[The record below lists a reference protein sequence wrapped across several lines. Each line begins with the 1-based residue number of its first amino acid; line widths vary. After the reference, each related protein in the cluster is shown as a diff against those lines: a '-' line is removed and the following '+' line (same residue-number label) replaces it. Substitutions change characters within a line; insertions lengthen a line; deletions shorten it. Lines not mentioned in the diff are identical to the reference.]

1 MDNIIAFLMNWG
13 YMGMAVSAFL
23 AASILPFSSEA
34 VMVGLLAA
42 GLDMWALVAWGT
54 VGNVLGSLFNY
65 GIGRLGKMEWIEKYL
80 HTKPEDLDRARRFM
94 GGRGAWMGL
103 FSCIPVIGDVI
114 TIVLGL
120 MRANLTIFIVSVT
133 ISKLVRYVLLMVT
146 AGTLFSCSSPKSS
159 SDARIITVS
168 IEPLRYFTQQIVGD
182 SYEVVTMVPKGSSPE
197 TYEPTA
203 RQMTKLSE
211 SILYIKVGNLG
222 FERTW
227 MPRLEAN
234 APHTTIVDA
243 SQGIGNNEDDDPH
256 TWMSTNNAL
265 VIARNIYHAVKHI
278 NAKDSTVYKRRLD
291 SLCNV
296 IKATDEYAMSLTS
309 QAHCKAFV
317 IYHPALTYF
326 ASDYGLEQIAVEE
339 HGREPTAADLQ
350 RIISTAR
357 SKGVKT
363 MFIQKEFANRNV
375 DVIAN
380 AIGATKVEIN
390 PLGYDWE
397 KEMKHIAEAINST
410 FASSKKEINEDK
422 SR

>member
-422 SR
+422 RR

>member
-1 MDNIIAFLMNWG
+1 MDSIIAFLMNWG
-13 YMGMAVSAFL
+13 YMGMALSAFL

-133 ISKLVRYVLLMVT
+133 ISKLARYVVLMVT
-146 AGTLFSCSSPKSS
+146 AGTLFSCTSAKN
-159 SDARIITVS
+159 DNANKITVS
-168 IEPLRYFTQQIVGD
+168 IEPLRYLTEQIVGD
-182 SYEVVTMVPKGSSPE
+182 RFEVVTMVPKGSSPE

-203 RQMTKLSE
+203 RQMADLSE
-211 SILYIKVGNLG
+211 SILYIKVGELG

-227 MPRLEAN
+227 MPRLTSN
-234 APHTTIVDA
+234 APHITVVN
-243 SQGIGNNEDDDPH
+243 SSEGITSHIGDDPH
-256 TWMSTNNAL
+256 SWMS
-265 VIARNIYHAVKHI
+265 ARNAIIMAHNIYEAVKRI
-278 NAKDSTVYKRRLD
+278 DVKDSVFFRQRLD

-296 IKATDEYAMSLTS
+296 IHATDKYIRQTTA
-309 QAHCKAFV
+309 QAHCKSFI

-326 ASDYGLEQIAVEE
+326 ASDYGLEQLALEE
-339 HGREPTAADLQ
+339 HGREPSAAELEQ
-350 RIISTAR
+350 IISTAR
-357 SKGVKT
+357 AKGVKT
-363 MFIQKEFANRNV
+363 MFVQREFANRNV
-375 DVIAN
+375 DIITN
-380 AIGATKVEIN
+380 TIGARKVEIN
-390 PLGYDWE
+390 PLGYDWN
-397 KEMKHIAEAINST
+397 KEMRRIAAEMTN
-410 FASSKKEINEDK
+410 
-422 SR
+422 

>member
-1 MDNIIAFLMNWG
+1 MDWG
-13 YMGMAVSAFL
+13 YMGMALSAFL

-133 ISKLVRYVLLMVT
+133 ISKLARYVVLMVT
-146 AGTLFSCSSPKSS
+146 AGTLFSCSSAKN
-159 SDARIITVS
+159 DNANKITVS
-168 IEPLRYFTQQIVGD
+168 IEPLRYLTEQIVGD
-182 SYEVVTMVPKGSSPE
+182 RFEVVTMVPKGSSPE

-203 RQMTKLSE
+203 RQMADLSE
-211 SILYIKVGNLG
+211 SILYIKVGELG

-227 MPRLEAN
+227 MPRLTSN
-234 APHTTIVDA
+234 APHITVVN
-243 SQGIGNNEDDDPH
+243 SSEGITSHIGDDPH
-256 TWMSTNNAL
+256 SWMS
-265 VIARNIYHAVKHI
+265 ARNAIIMAHNIYEAVKRI
-278 NAKDSTVYKRRLD
+278 DVKDSVFFRQRLD

-296 IKATDEYAMSLTS
+296 IHATDKYIRQTTA
-309 QAHCKAFV
+309 QAHCKSFI

-326 ASDYGLEQIAVEE
+326 ASDYGLEQLALEE
-339 HGREPTAADLQ
+339 HGREPSAAELEQ
-350 RIISTAR
+350 IISTAR
-357 SKGVKT
+357 AKGVKT
-363 MFIQKEFANRNV
+363 MFVQREFANRNV
-375 DVIAN
+375 DIITN
-380 AIGATKVEIN
+380 TIGARKVEIN
-390 PLGYDWE
+390 PLGYDWN
-397 KEMKHIAEAINST
+397 KEMRRIAAEMTN
-410 FASSKKEINEDK
+410 
-422 SR
+422 

>member
-1 MDNIIAFLMNWG
+1 MDSIIAFLMNWG
-13 YMGMAVSAFL
+13 YMGMALSAFL

-133 ISKLVRYVLLMVT
+133 ISKLARYVVLMVT
-146 AGTLFSCSSPKSS
+146 AGTLFSCSSAKN
-159 SDARIITVS
+159 DNANKITVS
-168 IEPLRYFTQQIVGD
+168 IEPLRYLTEQIVGD
-182 SYEVVTMVPKGSSPE
+182 RFEVVTMVPKGSSPE

-203 RQMTKLSE
+203 RQMADLSE
-211 SILYIKVGNLG
+211 SILYIKVGELG

-227 MPRLEAN
+227 MPRLTSN
-234 APHTTIVDA
+234 APHITVVN
-243 SQGIGNNEDDDPH
+243 SSEGITSHIGDDPH
-256 TWMSTNNAL
+256 SWMS
-265 VIARNIYHAVKHI
+265 ARNAIIMAHNIYEAVKRI
-278 NAKDSTVYKRRLD
+278 DVKDSVFFRQRLD

-296 IKATDEYAMSLTS
+296 IHATDKYIRQTTA
-309 QAHCKAFV
+309 QAHCKSFI

-326 ASDYGLEQIAVEE
+326 ASDYGLEQLALEE
-339 HGREPTAADLQ
+339 HGREPSAAELEQ
-350 RIISTAR
+350 IISTAR
-357 SKGVKT
+357 AKGVKT
-363 MFIQKEFANRNV
+363 MFIQREFANRNV
-375 DVIAN
+375 DIITN
-380 AIGATKVEIN
+380 AIGARKVEIN
-390 PLGYDWE
+390 PLGYDWN
-397 KEMKHIAEAINST
+397 KEMRRIAAEMTN
-410 FASSKKEINEDK
+410 
-422 SR
+422 

>member
-1 MDNIIAFLMNWG
+1 MDSIIAFLMNWG
-13 YMGMAVSAFL
+13 YMGMALSAFL

-133 ISKLVRYVLLMVT
+133 ISKLARYVVLMVT
-146 AGTLFSCSSPKSS
+146 AGTLFSCSSAKN
-159 SDARIITVS
+159 DNANKITVS
-168 IEPLRYFTQQIVGD
+168 IEPLRYLTEQIVGD
-182 SYEVVTMVPKGSSPE
+182 RFEVVTMVPKGSSPE

-203 RQMTKLSE
+203 RQMADLSE
-211 SILYIKVGNLG
+211 SILYIKVGELG

-227 MPRLEAN
+227 MPRLTSN
-234 APHTTIVDA
+234 APHITVVN
-243 SQGIGNNEDDDPH
+243 SSEGITSHIGDDPH
-256 TWMSTNNAL
+256 SWMS
-265 VIARNIYHAVKHI
+265 ARNAIIMAHNIYKAVKRI
-278 NAKDSTVYKRRLD
+278 DVKDSVFFRQRLD

-296 IKATDEYAMSLTS
+296 IHATDKYIRQTTA
-309 QAHCKAFV
+309 QAQCKSFI

-326 ASDYGLEQIAVEE
+326 ASDYGLEQLALEE
-339 HGREPTAADLQ
+339 HGREPSAAELEQ
-350 RIISTAR
+350 IISTAR
-357 SKGVKT
+357 AKGVKT
-363 MFIQKEFANRNV
+363 MFVQREFANRNV
-375 DVIAN
+375 DIITN
-380 AIGATKVEIN
+380 TIGARKVEIN
-390 PLGYDWE
+390 PLGYDWN
-397 KEMKHIAEAINST
+397 KEMRTIAAEMTN
-410 FASSKKEINEDK
+410 
-422 SR
+422 

>member
-1 MDNIIAFLMNWG
+1 MNWG
-13 YMGMAVSAFL
+13 YMGMALSAFL

-133 ISKLVRYVLLMVT
+133 ISKLARYVVLMVT
-146 AGTLFSCSSPKSS
+146 AGTLFSCSSAKN
-159 SDARIITVS
+159 DNANKITVS
-168 IEPLRYFTQQIVGD
+168 IEPLRYLTEQIVGD
-182 SYEVVTMVPKGSSPE
+182 RFEVVTMVPKGSSPE

-203 RQMTKLSE
+203 RQMADLSE
-211 SILYIKVGNLG
+211 SILYIKVGELG

-227 MPRLEAN
+227 MPRLTSN
-234 APHTTIVDA
+234 APHITVVN
-243 SQGIGNNEDDDPH
+243 SSEGITSHIGDDPH
-256 TWMSTNNAL
+256 SWMS
-265 VIARNIYHAVKHI
+265 ARNAIIMAHNIYEAVKRI
-278 NAKDSTVYKRRLD
+278 DVKDSVFFRQRLD

-296 IKATDEYAMSLTS
+296 IHATDKYIRQTTA
-309 QAHCKAFV
+309 QAHCKSFI

-326 ASDYGLEQIAVEE
+326 ASDYGLEQLALEE
-339 HGREPTAADLQ
+339 HGREPSAAELEQ
-350 RIISTAR
+350 IISTAR
-357 SKGVKT
+357 AKGVKT
-363 MFIQKEFANRNV
+363 MFVQREFANRNV
-375 DVIAN
+375 DIITN
-380 AIGATKVEIN
+380 TIGARKVEIN
-390 PLGYDWE
+390 PLGYDWN
-397 KEMKHIAEAINST
+397 KEMRRIAEEMTN
-410 FASSKKEINEDK
+410 
-422 SR
+422 

>member
-1 MDNIIAFLMNWG
+1 MDSIIAFLMNWG
-13 YMGMAVSAFL
+13 YMGMALSAFL

-133 ISKLVRYVLLMVT
+133 ISKLARYVVLMVT
-146 AGTLFSCSSPKSS
+146 AGTLFSCSSAKN
-159 SDARIITVS
+159 DNANKITVS
-168 IEPLRYFTQQIVGD
+168 IEPLRYLTEQIVGD
-182 SYEVVTMVPKGSSPE
+182 RFEVVTMVPKGSSPE

-203 RQMTKLSE
+203 RQMADLSE
-211 SILYIKVGNLG
+211 SILYIKVGELG

-227 MPRLEAN
+227 MPRLTSN
-234 APHTTIVDA
+234 APHITVVN
-243 SQGIGNNEDDDPH
+243 SSEGITSHIGDDPH
-256 TWMSTNNAL
+256 SWMS
-265 VIARNIYHAVKHI
+265 ARNAIIMAHNIYEAVKRI
-278 NAKDSTVYKRRLD
+278 DVKDSVFFRQRLD

-296 IKATDEYAMSLTS
+296 IHATDKYIRQTTA
-309 QAHCKAFV
+309 QAQCKSFI

-326 ASDYGLEQIAVEE
+326 ASDYGLEQLALEE
-339 HGREPTAADLQ
+339 HGREPSAAELEQ
-350 RIISTAR
+350 IISTAR
-357 SKGVKT
+357 AKGVKT
-363 MFIQKEFANRNV
+363 MFVQREFANRNV
-375 DVIAN
+375 DIITN
-380 AIGATKVEIN
+380 TIGARKVEIN
-390 PLGYDWE
+390 PLGYDWN
-397 KEMKHIAEAINST
+397 KEMRRIAAEMTN
-410 FASSKKEINEDK
+410 
-422 SR
+422 

>member
-1 MDNIIAFLMNWG
+1 MNWG
-13 YMGMAVSAFL
+13 YMGMALSAFL

-133 ISKLVRYVLLMVT
+133 ISKLARYVVLMVT
-146 AGTLFSCSSPKSS
+146 AGTLFSCSSAKN
-159 SDARIITVS
+159 DNANKITVS
-168 IEPLRYFTQQIVGD
+168 IEPLRYLTEQIVGD
-182 SYEVVTMVPKGSSPE
+182 HFEVVTMVPKGSSPE

-203 RQMTKLSE
+203 RQMADLSE
-211 SILYIKVGNLG
+211 SILYIKVGELG

-227 MPRLEAN
+227 MPRLTSN
-234 APHTTIVDA
+234 APHITVVN
-243 SQGIGNNEDDDPH
+243 SSEGITSHIGDDPH
-256 TWMSTNNAL
+256 SWMS
-265 VIARNIYHAVKHI
+265 ARNAIIMAHNIYEAVKRI
-278 NAKDSTVYKRRLD
+278 DVKDSVFFRQRLD
-291 SLCNV
+291 SLCSV
-296 IKATDEYAMSLTS
+296 IHATDKYIRQTTA
-309 QAHCKAFV
+309 QAHCKSFI

-326 ASDYGLEQIAVEE
+326 ASDYGLEQLALEE
-339 HGREPTAADLQ
+339 HGREPSAAELEQ
-350 RIISTAR
+350 IISTAR
-357 SKGVKT
+357 AKGVKT
-363 MFIQKEFANRNV
+363 MFVQREFANRNV
-375 DVIAN
+375 DIITN
-380 AIGATKVEIN
+380 TIGARKVEIN
-390 PLGYDWE
+390 PLGYDWN
-397 KEMKHIAEAINST
+397 KEMRRIAAEMTN
-410 FASSKKEINEDK
+410 
-422 SR
+422 

>member
-1 MDNIIAFLMNWG
+1 MDSIIAFLMNWG
-13 YMGMAVSAFL
+13 YMGMALSAFL

-133 ISKLVRYVLLMVT
+133 ISKLARYVVLMVT
-146 AGTLFSCSSPKSS
+146 AGTLFSCSSAKN
-159 SDARIITVS
+159 DNANKITVS
-168 IEPLRYFTQQIVGD
+168 IEPLRYLTEQIVGD
-182 SYEVVTMVPKGSSPE
+182 RFEVVTMVPKGSSPE

-203 RQMTKLSE
+203 RQMADLSE
-211 SILYIKVGNLG
+211 SILYIKVGELG

-227 MPRLEAN
+227 MPRLTSN
-234 APHTTIVDA
+234 APHITVVN
-243 SQGIGNNEDDDPH
+243 SSEGITSHIGDDPH
-256 TWMSTNNAL
+256 SWMS
-265 VIARNIYHAVKHI
+265 ARNAIIMAHNIYEAVKRI
-278 NAKDSTVYKRRLD
+278 DVKDSVFFRQRLD

-296 IKATDEYAMSLTS
+296 IHATDKYIRQTTA
-309 QAHCKAFV
+309 QAHCKSFI

-326 ASDYGLEQIAVEE
+326 ASDYGLEQLALEE
-339 HGREPTAADLQ
+339 HGREPSASELEQ
-350 RIISTAR
+350 IISTAR
-357 SKGVKT
+357 AKGVKT
-363 MFIQKEFANRNV
+363 MFIQREFANRNV
-375 DVIAN
+375 DIITN
-380 AIGATKVEIN
+380 TIGARKVEIN
-390 PLGYDWE
+390 PLGYDWN
-397 KEMKHIAEAINST
+397 KEMRQIAE
-410 FASSKKEINEDK
+410 EIRN
-422 SR
+422 

>member
-1 MDNIIAFLMNWG
+1 MDSIIAFLMNWG
-13 YMGMAVSAFL
+13 YMGMAISAFL

-133 ISKLVRYVLLMVT
+133 ISKLARYVVLMVT
-146 AGTLFSCSSPKSS
+146 AGTLFSCSSAKN
-159 SDARIITVS
+159 DNANKITVS
-168 IEPLRYFTQQIVGD
+168 IEPLRYLTEKIVGD
-182 SYEVVTMVPKGSSPE
+182 RFEVVTMVPKGSSPE

-203 RQMTKLSE
+203 RQMADLSE
-211 SILYIKVGNLG
+211 SILYIKVGELG

-227 MPRLEAN
+227 MPRLTSN
-234 APHTTIVDA
+234 APHITVVN
-243 SQGIGNNEDDDPH
+243 SSEGITSHIGDDPH
-256 TWMSTNNAL
+256 SWMS
-265 VIARNIYHAVKHI
+265 ARNAIIMAHNIYEAVKRI
-278 NAKDSTVYKRRLD
+278 DVKDSVFFRQRLD

-296 IKATDEYAMSLTS
+296 IHATDKYIRQTTA
-309 QAHCKAFV
+309 QAHCKSFI

-326 ASDYGLEQIAVEE
+326 ASDYGLEQLALEE
-339 HGREPTAADLQ
+339 HGREPSAAELEQ
-350 RIISTAR
+350 IISTAR
-357 SKGVKT
+357 AKGVKT
-363 MFIQKEFANRNV
+363 MFVQREFANRNV
-375 DVIAN
+375 DIITN
-380 AIGATKVEIN
+380 TIGARKVEIN
-390 PLGYDWE
+390 PLGYDWN
-397 KEMKHIAEAINST
+397 KEMRRIAAEMTN
-410 FASSKKEINEDK
+410 
-422 SR
+422 

>member
-1 MDNIIAFLMNWG
+1 MNWG
-13 YMGMAVSAFL
+13 YMGMALSAFL

-133 ISKLVRYVLLMVT
+133 ISKLARYVVLMVT
-146 AGTLFSCSSPKSS
+146 AGTLFSCSSAKN
-159 SDARIITVS
+159 DNANKITVS
-168 IEPLRYFTQQIVGD
+168 IEPLRYLTEQIVGD
-182 SYEVVTMVPKGSSPE
+182 RFEVVTMVPKGSSPE

-203 RQMTKLSE
+203 RQMADLSE
-211 SILYIKVGNLG
+211 SILYIKVGELG

-227 MPRLEAN
+227 MPRLTSN
-234 APHTTIVDA
+234 APHITVVN
-243 SQGIGNNEDDDPH
+243 SSEGITSHIGDDPH
-256 TWMSTNNAL
+256 SWMS
-265 VIARNIYHAVKHI
+265 ARNAIIMAHNIYEAVKRI
-278 NAKDSTVYKRRLD
+278 DVKDSVFFRQRLD

-296 IKATDEYAMSLTS
+296 IHATDKYIRQTTA
-309 QAHCKAFV
+309 QAHCKSFI

-326 ASDYGLEQIAVEE
+326 ASDYGLEQLALEE
-339 HGREPTAADLQ
+339 HGREPSAAELEQ
-350 RIISTAR
+350 IISTAR
-357 SKGVKT
+357 AKGVKT
-363 MFIQKEFANRNV
+363 MFVQREFANRNV
-375 DVIAN
+375 DIITN
-380 AIGATKVEIN
+380 TIGARKVEIN
-390 PLGYDWE
+390 PLGYDWN
-397 KEMKHIAEAINST
+397 KEMRRIAA
-410 FASSKKEINEDK
+410 EIRN
-422 SR
+422 

>member
-1 MDNIIAFLMNWG
+1 MDSIIAFLMNWG
-13 YMGMAVSAFL
+13 YMGMALSAFL

-94 GGRGAWMGL
+94 EGRGAWMGL

-133 ISKLVRYVLLMVT
+133 ISKLARYVVLMVT
-146 AGTLFSCSSPKSS
+146 AGTLFSCSSAKN
-159 SDARIITVS
+159 DNANKITVS
-168 IEPLRYFTQQIVGD
+168 IEPLRYLTEQIVGD
-182 SYEVVTMVPKGSSPE
+182 RFEVVTMVPKGSSPE

-203 RQMTKLSE
+203 RQMADLSE
-211 SILYIKVGNLG
+211 SILYIKVGELG

-227 MPRLEAN
+227 MPRLTSN
-234 APHTTIVDA
+234 APHITVVN
-243 SQGIGNNEDDDPH
+243 SSEGITSHIGDDPH
-256 TWMSTNNAL
+256 SWMS
-265 VIARNIYHAVKHI
+265 ARNAIIMAHNIYEAVKRI
-278 NAKDSTVYKRRLD
+278 DVKDSVFFRQRLD

-296 IKATDEYAMSLTS
+296 IHATDKYIRQTTA
-309 QAHCKAFV
+309 QAHCKSFI

-326 ASDYGLEQIAVEE
+326 ASDYGLEQLALEE
-339 HGREPTAADLQ
+339 HGREPSAAELEQ
-350 RIISTAR
+350 IISTAR
-357 SKGVKT
+357 AKGVKT
-363 MFIQKEFANRNV
+363 MFVQREFANRNV
-375 DVIAN
+375 DIITN
-380 AIGATKVEIN
+380 TIGARKVEIN
-390 PLGYDWE
+390 PLGYDWN
-397 KEMKHIAEAINST
+397 KEMRRIAA
-410 FASSKKEINEDK
+410 EIRN
-422 SR
+422 

>member
-1 MDNIIAFLMNWG
+1 MNWG
-13 YMGMAVSAFL
+13 YMGMALSAFL

-120 MRANLTIFIVSVT
+120 MRANLTIFTISVT
-133 ISKLVRYVLLMVT
+133 ISKLARYVVLMVT
-146 AGTLFSCSSPKSS
+146 AGTLFSCSSAKN
-159 SDARIITVS
+159 DNANKITVS
-168 IEPLRYFTQQIVGD
+168 IEPLRYLTEQIVGD
-182 SYEVVTMVPKGSSPE
+182 RFEVVTMVPKGSSPE

-203 RQMTKLSE
+203 RQMADLSE
-211 SILYIKVGNLG
+211 SILYIKVGELG

-227 MPRLEAN
+227 MPRLTSN
-234 APHTTIVDA
+234 APHITVVN
-243 SQGIGNNEDDDPH
+243 SSEGITSHIGDDPH
-256 TWMSTNNAL
+256 SWMS
-265 VIARNIYHAVKHI
+265 ARNAIIMAHNIYEAVKRI
-278 NAKDSTVYKRRLD
+278 DVKDSVFFRQRLD

-296 IKATDEYAMSLTS
+296 IHATDKYIRQTTA
-309 QAHCKAFV
+309 QAHCKSFI

-326 ASDYGLEQIAVEE
+326 ASDYGLEQLALEE
-339 HGREPTAADLQ
+339 HGREPSAAELEQ
-350 RIISTAR
+350 IISTAR
-357 SKGVKT
+357 AKGVKT
-363 MFIQKEFANRNV
+363 MFVQREFANRNV
-375 DVIAN
+375 DIITN
-380 AIGATKVEIN
+380 TIGARKVEIN
-390 PLGYDWE
+390 PLGYDWN
-397 KEMKHIAEAINST
+397 KEMRRIAEEMTN
-410 FASSKKEINEDK
+410 
-422 SR
+422 

>member
-278 NAKDSTVYKRRLD
+278 NAKDSTIYKRRLD

-317 IYHPALTYF
+317 IYHPALTYY

-397 KEMKHIAEAINST
+397 KEMKHIADAINST

>member
-1 MDNIIAFLMNWG
+1 MDSIIAFLMNWG
-13 YMGMAVSAFL
+13 YMGMALSAFL

-133 ISKLVRYVLLMVT
+133 ISKLARYVVLMVT
-146 AGTLFSCSSPKSS
+146 AGTLFSCSSAKN
-159 SDARIITVS
+159 DNANKITVS
-168 IEPLRYFTQQIVGD
+168 IEPLRYLTEQIVGD
-182 SYEVVTMVPKGSSPE
+182 RFEVVTMVPKGSSPE

-203 RQMTKLSE
+203 RQMADLSE
-211 SILYIKVGNLG
+211 SILYIKVGELG

-227 MPRLEAN
+227 MPRLTSN
-234 APHTTIVDA
+234 APHITVVN
-243 SQGIGNNEDDDPH
+243 SSEGITSHIGDDPH
-256 TWMSTNNAL
+256 SWMS
-265 VIARNIYHAVKHI
+265 ARNAIIMAHNIYEAVKRI
-278 NAKDSTVYKRRLD
+278 DVKDSVFFRQRLD

-296 IKATDEYAMSLTS
+296 IHATDKYIRQTTA
-309 QAHCKAFV
+309 QAQFKSFI

-326 ASDYGLEQIAVEE
+326 ASDYGLEQLALEE
-339 HGREPTAADLQ
+339 HGREPSAAELEQ
-350 RIISTAR
+350 IISTAR
-357 SKGVKT
+357 AKGVKT
-363 MFIQKEFANRNV
+363 MFVQREFANRNV
-375 DVIAN
+375 DIITN
-380 AIGATKVEIN
+380 TIGARKVEIN
-390 PLGYDWE
+390 PLGYDWN
-397 KEMKHIAEAINST
+397 KEMRRIAAEMTN
-410 FASSKKEINEDK
+410 
-422 SR
+422 

>member
-1 MDNIIAFLMNWG
+1 MNWG
-13 YMGMAVSAFL
+13 YMGMALSAFL

-133 ISKLVRYVLLMVT
+133 ISKLARYVVLMVT
-146 AGTLFSCSSPKSS
+146 AGTLFSCSSAKN
-159 SDARIITVS
+159 DNANKITVS
-168 IEPLRYFTQQIVGD
+168 IEPLRYLTEQIVGD
-182 SYEVVTMVPKGSSPE
+182 RFEVVTMVPKGSSPE

-203 RQMTKLSE
+203 RQMADLSE
-211 SILYIKVGNLG
+211 SILYIKVGELG

-227 MPRLEAN
+227 MPRLTSN
-234 APHTTIVDA
+234 APHITVVN
-243 SQGIGNNEDDDPH
+243 SSEGITSHIGDDPH
-256 TWMSTNNAL
+256 SWMS
-265 VIARNIYHAVKHI
+265 ARNAIIMAHNIYEAVKRI
-278 NAKDSTVYKRRLD
+278 DVKDSVFFRQRLD
-291 SLCNV
+291 SLCSV
-296 IKATDEYAMSLTS
+296 IHATDKYIRQTTA
-309 QAHCKAFV
+309 QAHCKSFI

-326 ASDYGLEQIAVEE
+326 ASDYGLEQLALEE
-339 HGREPTAADLQ
+339 HGREPSAAELEQ
-350 RIISTAR
+350 IISTAR
-357 SKGVKT
+357 AKGVKT
-363 MFIQKEFANRNV
+363 MFIQREFANRNV
-375 DVIAN
+375 DIITN
-380 AIGATKVEIN
+380 TIGARKVEIN
-390 PLGYDWE
+390 PLGYDWN
-397 KEMKHIAEAINST
+397 KEMRQIAE
-410 FASSKKEINEDK
+410 EIRN
-422 SR
+422 

>member
-1 MDNIIAFLMNWG
+1 MDSIIAFLMNWG
-13 YMGMAVSAFL
+13 YIGMALSAFL

-133 ISKLVRYVLLMVT
+133 ISKLARYVVLMVT
-146 AGTLFSCSSPKSS
+146 AGTLFSCSSAKN
-159 SDARIITVS
+159 DNANKITVS
-168 IEPLRYFTQQIVGD
+168 IEPLRYLTEQIVGD
-182 SYEVVTMVPKGSSPE
+182 RFEVVTMVPKGSSPE

-203 RQMTKLSE
+203 RQMADLSE
-211 SILYIKVGNLG
+211 SILYIKVGELG

-227 MPRLEAN
+227 MPRLTSN
-234 APHTTIVDA
+234 APHITVVN
-243 SQGIGNNEDDDPH
+243 SSEGITSHIGDDPH
-256 TWMSTNNAL
+256 SWMS
-265 VIARNIYHAVKHI
+265 ARNAIIMAHNIYEAVKRI
-278 NAKDSTVYKRRLD
+278 DVKDSVFFRQRLD
-291 SLCNV
+291 SLCSV
-296 IKATDEYAMSLTS
+296 IHATDKYIRQTTA
-309 QAHCKAFV
+309 QAHCKSFI

-326 ASDYGLEQIAVEE
+326 ASDYGLEQLALEE
-339 HGREPTAADLQ
+339 HGREPSAAELEQ
-350 RIISTAR
+350 IISTAR
-357 SKGVKT
+357 AKGVKT
-363 MFIQKEFANRNV
+363 MFVQREFANRNV
-375 DVIAN
+375 DIITN
-380 AIGATKVEIN
+380 TIGARKVEIN
-390 PLGYDWE
+390 PLGYDWN
-397 KEMKHIAEAINST
+397 KEMRRIAAEMTN
-410 FASSKKEINEDK
+410 
-422 SR
+422 

>member
-1 MDNIIAFLMNWG
+1 MDSIIAFLMNWG
-13 YMGMAVSAFL
+13 YMGMALSAFL

-133 ISKLVRYVLLMVT
+133 ISKLARYVVLMVT
-146 AGTLFSCSSPKSS
+146 AGTLFSCSSAKN
-159 SDARIITVS
+159 DNANKITVS
-168 IEPLRYFTQQIVGD
+168 IEPLRYLTEQIVGD
-182 SYEVVTMVPKGSSPE
+182 RFEVVTMVPKGSSPE

-203 RQMTKLSE
+203 RQMADLSE
-211 SILYIKVGNLG
+211 SILYIKVGELG

-227 MPRLEAN
+227 MPRLTSN
-234 APHTTIVDA
+234 APHITVVN
-243 SQGIGNNEDDDPH
+243 SSEGITSHIGDDPH
-256 TWMSTNNAL
+256 SWMS
-265 VIARNIYHAVKHI
+265 ARNAIIMAHNIYEAVKRI
-278 NAKDSTVYKRRLD
+278 DVKDSVFFRQRLD

-296 IKATDEYAMSLTS
+296 IHATDKYIRQTTA
-309 QAHCKAFV
+309 QAHCKSFI

-326 ASDYGLEQIAVEE
+326 ASDYGLEQLALEE
-339 HGREPTAADLQ
+339 HGREPSASELEQ
-350 RIISTAR
+350 IISTAR
-357 SKGVKT
+357 AKGVKT
-363 MFIQKEFANRNV
+363 MFIQREFANRNV
-375 DVIAN
+375 DIITN
-380 AIGATKVEIN
+380 TIGARKVEIN
-390 PLGYDWE
+390 PLGYDWN
-397 KEMKHIAEAINST
+397 KEMRRIAEEMTN
-410 FASSKKEINEDK
+410 
-422 SR
+422 

>member
-1 MDNIIAFLMNWG
+1 MDSIIAFLMNWG
-13 YMGMAVSAFL
+13 YMGMALSAFL

-133 ISKLVRYVLLMVT
+133 ISKLARYVVLMVT
-146 AGTLFSCSSPKSS
+146 AGTLFSCSSAKN
-159 SDARIITVS
+159 DNANKITVS
-168 IEPLRYFTQQIVGD
+168 IEPLRYLTEQIVGD
-182 SYEVVTMVPKGSSPE
+182 RFEVVTMVPKGSSPE

-203 RQMTKLSE
+203 RQMADLSE
-211 SILYIKVGNLG
+211 SILYIKVGELG

-227 MPRLEAN
+227 MPRLTSN
-234 APHTTIVDA
+234 APHITVVN
-243 SQGIGNNEDDDPH
+243 SSEGITSHIGDDPH
-256 TWMSTNNAL
+256 SWMS
-265 VIARNIYHAVKHI
+265 ARNAIIMAHNIYEAVKRI
-278 NAKDSTVYKRRLD
+278 DVKDSVFFRQRLD
-291 SLCNV
+291 SLCSV
-296 IKATDEYAMSLTS
+296 IHATDKYIRQTTA
-309 QAHCKAFV
+309 QAHCKSFI

-326 ASDYGLEQIAVEE
+326 ASDYGLEQLALEE
-339 HGREPTAADLQ
+339 HGREPSAAELEQ
-350 RIISTAR
+350 IISTAR
-357 SKGVKT
+357 AKGVKT
-363 MFIQKEFANRNV
+363 MFVQREFANRNV
-375 DVIAN
+375 DIITN
-380 AIGATKVEIN
+380 TIGVRKVEIN
-390 PLGYDWE
+390 PLGYDWN
-397 KEMKHIAEAINST
+397 KEMRRIAAEMTN
-410 FASSKKEINEDK
+410 
-422 SR
+422 

>member
-1 MDNIIAFLMNWG
+1 MNWG
-13 YMGMAVSAFL
+13 YMGMALSAFL

-133 ISKLVRYVLLMVT
+133 ISKLARYVVLMVT
-146 AGTLFSCSSPKSS
+146 AGTLFSCSSAKN
-159 SDARIITVS
+159 DNANKITVS
-168 IEPLRYFTQQIVGD
+168 IEPLRYLTEQIVGD
-182 SYEVVTMVPKGSSPE
+182 RFEVVTMVPKGSSPE

-203 RQMTKLSE
+203 RQMADLSE
-211 SILYIKVGNLG
+211 SILYIKVGELG

-227 MPRLEAN
+227 MPRLTSN
-234 APHTTIVDA
+234 APHITVVN
-243 SQGIGNNEDDDPH
+243 SSEGITSHIGDDPH
-256 TWMSTNNAL
+256 SWMS
-265 VIARNIYHAVKHI
+265 ARNAIIMAHNIYEAVKRI
-278 NAKDSTVYKRRLD
+278 DVKDSVLFRQRLD
-291 SLCNV
+291 SLCSV
-296 IKATDEYAMSLTS
+296 IHATDKYIRQTTA
-309 QAHCKAFV
+309 QAHCKSFI

-326 ASDYGLEQIAVEE
+326 ASDYGLEQLALEE
-339 HGREPTAADLQ
+339 HGREPSAAELEQ
-350 RIISTAR
+350 IISTAR
-357 SKGVKT
+357 AKGVKT
-363 MFIQKEFANRNV
+363 MFIQREFANRNV
-375 DVIAN
+375 DIITN
-380 AIGATKVEIN
+380 TIGARKVEIN
-390 PLGYDWE
+390 PLGYDWN
-397 KEMKHIAEAINST
+397 KEMRRIAEEMTN
-410 FASSKKEINEDK
+410 
-422 SR
+422 

>member
-1 MDNIIAFLMNWG
+1 MDSIIAFLMNWG
-13 YMGMAVSAFL
+13 YMGMALSAFL

-133 ISKLVRYVLLMVT
+133 ISKLARYVVLMVT
-146 AGTLFSCSSPKSS
+146 AGTLFSCSSAKN
-159 SDARIITVS
+159 DNANKITVS
-168 IEPLRYFTQQIVGD
+168 IEPLRYLTEQIVGD
-182 SYEVVTMVPKGSSPE
+182 RFEVVTMVPKGSSPE

-203 RQMTKLSE
+203 RQMADLSE
-211 SILYIKVGNLG
+211 SILYIKVGELG

-227 MPRLEAN
+227 MPRLTSN
-234 APHTTIVDA
+234 APHITVVN
-243 SQGIGNNEDDDPH
+243 SSEGITSHIGDDPH
-256 TWMSTNNAL
+256 SWMS
-265 VIARNIYHAVKHI
+265 ARNAIIMAHNIYEAVKRI
-278 NAKDSTVYKRRLD
+278 DVKDSVFFRQRLD

-296 IKATDEYAMSLTS
+296 IHATDKYIKQTTAKAL
-309 QAHCKAFV
+309 CKSFI

-326 ASDYGLEQIAVEE
+326 ASDYGLEQLALEE
-339 HGREPTAADLQ
+339 HGREPSAAELEQ
-350 RIISTAR
+350 IISTAR
-357 SKGVKT
+357 AKGVKT
-363 MFIQKEFANRNV
+363 MFVQREFANRNV
-375 DVIAN
+375 DIITN
-380 AIGATKVEIN
+380 TIGARKVEIN
-390 PLGYDWE
+390 PLGYDWN
-397 KEMKHIAEAINST
+397 KEMRRIAAEMTN
-410 FASSKKEINEDK
+410 
-422 SR
+422 

>member
-1 MDNIIAFLMNWG
+1 MNWG
-13 YMGMAVSAFL
+13 YMGMALSAFL

-133 ISKLVRYVLLMVT
+133 ISKLARYVVLMAT
-146 AGTLFSCSSPKSS
+146 AGTLFSCSSAKN
-159 SDARIITVS
+159 DNANKITVS
-168 IEPLRYFTQQIVGD
+168 IEPLRYLTEQIVGD
-182 SYEVVTMVPKGSSPE
+182 RFEVVTMVPKGSSPE

-203 RQMTKLSE
+203 RQMADLSE
-211 SILYIKVGNLG
+211 SILYIKVGELG

-227 MPRLEAN
+227 MPRLTSN
-234 APHTTIVDA
+234 APHITVVN
-243 SQGIGNNEDDDPH
+243 SSEGITSHIGDDPH
-256 TWMSTNNAL
+256 SWMS
-265 VIARNIYHAVKHI
+265 ARNAIIMAHNIYEAVKRI
-278 NAKDSTVYKRRLD
+278 DVKDSVFFRQRLD

-296 IKATDEYAMSLTS
+296 IHATDKYIRQTTA
-309 QAHCKAFV
+309 QAHCKSFI

-326 ASDYGLEQIAVEE
+326 ASDYGLEQLALEE
-339 HGREPTAADLQ
+339 HGREPSAAELEQ
-350 RIISTAR
+350 IISTAR
-357 SKGVKT
+357 AKGVKT
-363 MFIQKEFANRNV
+363 MFIQREFANRNV
-375 DVIAN
+375 DIITN
-380 AIGATKVEIN
+380 TIGARKVEIN
-390 PLGYDWE
+390 PLGYDWN
-397 KEMKHIAEAINST
+397 KEMRRIAEEMTN
-410 FASSKKEINEDK
+410 
-422 SR
+422 

>member
-1 MDNIIAFLMNWG
+1 MNWG
-13 YMGMAVSAFL
+13 YMGMALSAFL

-133 ISKLVRYVLLMVT
+133 ISKLARYVVLMVT
-146 AGTLFSCSSPKSS
+146 AGTLFSCSSAKN
-159 SDARIITVS
+159 DNANKITVS
-168 IEPLRYFTQQIVGD
+168 IEPLRYLTEQIVGD
-182 SYEVVTMVPKGSSPE
+182 RFEVVTMVPKGSSPE

-203 RQMTKLSE
+203 RQMADLSE
-211 SILYIKVGNLG
+211 SILYIKVGELG

-227 MPRLEAN
+227 MPRLTSN
-234 APHTTIVDA
+234 APHITVVN
-243 SQGIGNNEDDDPH
+243 SSEGITSHIGDDPH
-256 TWMSTNNAL
+256 SWMS
-265 VIARNIYHAVKHI
+265 ARNAIIMAHNIYEAVKRI
-278 NAKDSTVYKRRLD
+278 DVKDSVFFRQRLD

-296 IKATDEYAMSLTS
+296 IHATDKYIRQTTA
-309 QAHCKAFV
+309 QAHCKSFI

-326 ASDYGLEQIAVEE
+326 ASDYGLEQLALEE
-339 HGREPTAADLQ
+339 HGREPSAAELEQ
-350 RIISTAR
+350 IISTAR
-357 SKGVKT
+357 AKGVKT
-363 MFIQKEFANRNV
+363 MFVQREFANRNV
-375 DVIAN
+375 DIITN
-380 AIGATKVEIN
+380 AIGARKVEIN
-390 PLGYDWE
+390 PLGYDWN
-397 KEMKHIAEAINST
+397 KEMRRIAAEMTN
-410 FASSKKEINEDK
+410 
-422 SR
+422 

>member
-1 MDNIIAFLMNWG
+1 MNWG
-13 YMGMAVSAFL
+13 YMGMALSAFL

-103 FSCIPVIGDVI
+103 FSCIPIIGDVI

-133 ISKLVRYVLLMVT
+133 ISKLARYVVLMVT
-146 AGTLFSCSSPKSS
+146 AGTLFSCSSAKN
-159 SDARIITVS
+159 DNANKITVS
-168 IEPLRYFTQQIVGD
+168 IEPLRYLTEQIVGD
-182 SYEVVTMVPKGSSPE
+182 RFEVVTMVPKGSSPE

-203 RQMTKLSE
+203 RQMADLSE
-211 SILYIKVGNLG
+211 SILYIKVGELG

-227 MPRLEAN
+227 MPRLTSN
-234 APHTTIVDA
+234 APHITVVN
-243 SQGIGNNEDDDPH
+243 SSEGITSHIGDDPH
-256 TWMSTNNAL
+256 SWMS
-265 VIARNIYHAVKHI
+265 ARNAIIMAHNIYEAVKRI
-278 NAKDSTVYKRRLD
+278 DVKDSVFFRQRLD

-296 IKATDEYAMSLTS
+296 IHATDKYIRQTTA
-309 QAHCKAFV
+309 QAHCKSFI

-326 ASDYGLEQIAVEE
+326 ASDYGLEQLALEE
-339 HGREPTAADLQ
+339 HGREPSAAELEQ
-350 RIISTAR
+350 IISTAR
-357 SKGVKT
+357 AKGVKT
-363 MFIQKEFANRNV
+363 MFVQREFANRNV
-375 DVIAN
+375 DIITN
-380 AIGATKVEIN
+380 AIGARKVEIN
-390 PLGYDWE
+390 PLGYDWN
-397 KEMKHIAEAINST
+397 KEMRRIAAEMTN
-410 FASSKKEINEDK
+410 
-422 SR
+422 

>member
-1 MDNIIAFLMNWG
+1 MNWG
-13 YMGMAVSAFL
+13 YMGMALSAFL

-120 MRANLTIFIVSVT
+120 MRANFTIFIVSVT
-133 ISKLVRYVLLMVT
+133 ISKLARYVVLMVT
-146 AGTLFSCSSPKSS
+146 AGTLFSCSSAKN
-159 SDARIITVS
+159 DNANKITVS
-168 IEPLRYFTQQIVGD
+168 IEPLRYLTEQIVGD
-182 SYEVVTMVPKGSSPE
+182 RFEVVTMVPKGSSPE

-203 RQMTKLSE
+203 RQMADLSE
-211 SILYIKVGNLG
+211 SILYIKVGELG

-227 MPRLEAN
+227 MPRLTSN
-234 APHTTIVDA
+234 APHITVVN
-243 SQGIGNNEDDDPH
+243 SSEGITSHIGDDPH
-256 TWMSTNNAL
+256 SWMS
-265 VIARNIYHAVKHI
+265 ARNAIIMAHNIYEAVKRI
-278 NAKDSTVYKRRLD
+278 DVKDSVFFRQRLD

-296 IKATDEYAMSLTS
+296 IHATDKYIRQTTA
-309 QAHCKAFV
+309 QAHCKSFI

-326 ASDYGLEQIAVEE
+326 ASDYGLEQLALEE
-339 HGREPTAADLQ
+339 HGREPSAAELEQ
-350 RIISTAR
+350 IISTAR
-357 SKGVKT
+357 AKGVTT
-363 MFIQKEFANRNV
+363 MFIQREFANRTV
-375 DVIAN
+375 DIIIN
-380 AIGATKVEIN
+380 TIGARKVEIN
-390 PLGYDWE
+390 PLGYDWN
-397 KEMKHIAEAINST
+397 KEMRRIAAEMTN
-410 FASSKKEINEDK
+410 
-422 SR
+422 

>member
-1 MDNIIAFLMNWG
+1 MDSIIAFLMNWG
-13 YMGMAVSAFL
+13 YMGMALSAFL

-133 ISKLVRYVLLMVT
+133 ISKLARYVVLMVT
-146 AGTLFSCSSPKSS
+146 AGTLFSCSSAKN
-159 SDARIITVS
+159 DNANKITVS
-168 IEPLRYFTQQIVGD
+168 IEPLRYLTEQIVGD
-182 SYEVVTMVPKGSSPE
+182 RFEVVTMVPKGSSPE

-203 RQMTKLSE
+203 RQMADLSE
-211 SILYIKVGNLG
+211 SILYIKVGELG

-227 MPRLEAN
+227 MPRLTSN
-234 APHTTIVDA
+234 APHITVVN
-243 SQGIGNNEDDDPH
+243 SSEGITSHIGDDPH
-256 TWMSTNNAL
+256 SWMS
-265 VIARNIYHAVKHI
+265 ARNAIIMAHNIYEAVKRI
-278 NAKDSTVYKRRLD
+278 DVKDSVFFRQRLD
-291 SLCNV
+291 SLCSV
-296 IKATDEYAMSLTS
+296 IHATDKYIRQTTA
-309 QAHCKAFV
+309 QAQCKSFI

-326 ASDYGLEQIAVEE
+326 ASDYGLEQLALEE
-339 HGREPTAADLQ
+339 HGREPSASELEQ
-350 RIISTAR
+350 IISTAR
-357 SKGVKT
+357 AKGVKT
-363 MFIQKEFANRNV
+363 MFVQREFANRNV
-375 DVIAN
+375 DIITN
-380 AIGATKVEIN
+380 TIGARKVEIN
-390 PLGYDWE
+390 PLGYDWN
-397 KEMKHIAEAINST
+397 KEMRRIAAEMTN
-410 FASSKKEINEDK
+410 
-422 SR
+422 

>member
-1 MDNIIAFLMNWG
+1 MNWG
-13 YMGMAVSAFL
+13 YMGMALSAFL

-133 ISKLVRYVLLMVT
+133 ISKLARYVVLMVT
-146 AGTLFSCSSPKSS
+146 AGTLFSCSSAKN
-159 SDARIITVS
+159 DNANKITVS
-168 IEPLRYFTQQIVGD
+168 IEPLRYLTEQIVGD
-182 SYEVVTMVPKGSSPE
+182 RFEVVTMVPKGSSPE

-203 RQMTKLSE
+203 RQMADLSE
-211 SILYIKVGNLG
+211 SILYIKVGELG

-227 MPRLEAN
+227 MPRLTSN
-234 APHTTIVDA
+234 APHITVVN
-243 SQGIGNNEDDDPH
+243 SSEGITSHIGDDPH
-256 TWMSTNNAL
+256 SGMS
-265 VIARNIYHAVKHI
+265 ARNAIIMAHNIYEAVKRI
-278 NAKDSTVYKRRLD
+278 DVKDSVFFRQRLD

-296 IKATDEYAMSLTS
+296 IHATDKYIRQTTA
-309 QAHCKAFV
+309 QAHCKSFI

-326 ASDYGLEQIAVEE
+326 ASDYGLEQLALEE
-339 HGREPTAADLQ
+339 HGREPSAAELEQ
-350 RIISTAR
+350 IISTAR
-357 SKGVKT
+357 AKGVKT
-363 MFIQKEFANRNV
+363 MFVQREFANRNV
-375 DVIAN
+375 DIITN
-380 AIGATKVEIN
+380 TIGARKVEIN
-390 PLGYDWE
+390 PLGYDWN
-397 KEMKHIAEAINST
+397 KEMRQIAAEMTN
-410 FASSKKEINEDK
+410 
-422 SR
+422 

>member
-1 MDNIIAFLMNWG
+1 MDSIIAFLMNWG
-13 YMGMAVSAFL
+13 YMGMALSAFL

-133 ISKLVRYVLLMVT
+133 ISKLARYVLLMVA
-146 AGTLFSCSSPKSS
+146 AGTLFSCSSPKNES
-159 SDARIITVS
+159 ANKITVS
-168 IEPLRYFTQQIVGD
+168 IEPLRYLTEQIVGD
-182 SYEVVTMVPKGSSPE
+182 RFEVVTMVPKGSSPE

-203 RQMTKLSE
+203 RQMADLSE
-211 SILYIKVGNLG
+211 SILYIKVGELG

-227 MPRLEAN
+227 MPRLTSN
-234 APHTTIVDA
+234 APHITVVN
-243 SQGIGNNEDDDPH
+243 SSEGITSHIGDDPH
-256 TWMSTNNAL
+256 SWMS
-265 VIARNIYHAVKHI
+265 ARNAIIMAHNIYEAVKRI
-278 NAKDSTVYKRRLD
+278 DVKDSVLFRQRLD

-296 IKATDEYAMSLTS
+296 IHATDKYIRQTTA
-309 QAHCKAFV
+309 QAHCKSFI

-326 ASDYGLEQIAVEE
+326 ASDYGLEQLALEE
-339 HGREPTAADLQ
+339 HGREPSASELEQ
-350 RIISTAR
+350 IISTAR
-357 SKGVKT
+357 AKGVKT
-363 MFIQKEFANRNV
+363 MFVQREFANRNV
-375 DVIAN
+375 DIITN
-380 AIGATKVEIN
+380 TIGARKVEIN
-390 PLGYDWE
+390 PLGYDWN
-397 KEMKHIAEAINST
+397 KEMRRIAAEMTN
-410 FASSKKEINEDK
+410 
-422 SR
+422 

>member
-1 MDNIIAFLMNWG
+1 MDSIIAFLMNWG
-13 YMGMAVSAFL
+13 YMGMALSAFL

-133 ISKLVRYVLLMVT
+133 ISKLARYVVLMVT
-146 AGTLFSCSSPKSS
+146 AGTLFSCSSAKN
-159 SDARIITVS
+159 DNANKITVS
-168 IEPLRYFTQQIVGD
+168 IEPLRYLTEQIVGD
-182 SYEVVTMVPKGSSPE
+182 RFEVVTMVPKGSSPE

-203 RQMTKLSE
+203 RQMADLSE
-211 SILYIKVGNLG
+211 SILYIKVGELG

-227 MPRLEAN
+227 MPRLTSN
-234 APHTTIVDA
+234 APHITVVN
-243 SQGIGNNEDDDPH
+243 SSEGITSHIGDDPH
-256 TWMSTNNAL
+256 SWMS
-265 VIARNIYHAVKHI
+265 ARNAIIMAHNIYEAVKRI
-278 NAKDSTVYKRRLD
+278 DVKDSVFFRQRLD

-296 IKATDEYAMSLTS
+296 IHATDKYIRQITA
-309 QAHCKAFV
+309 QAHCKSFI

-326 ASDYGLEQIAVEE
+326 ASDYGLEQLALEE
-339 HGREPTAADLQ
+339 HGREPSAAELEQ
-350 RIISTAR
+350 IISTAR
-357 SKGVKT
+357 AKGVKT
-363 MFIQKEFANRNV
+363 MFVQREFANRNV
-375 DVIAN
+375 DIITN
-380 AIGATKVEIN
+380 TIGARKVEIN
-390 PLGYDWE
+390 PLGYDWN
-397 KEMKHIAEAINST
+397 KEMRRIAA
-410 FASSKKEINEDK
+410 EIRN
-422 SR
+422 

>member
-1 MDNIIAFLMNWG
+1 MNWG
-13 YMGMAVSAFL
+13 YMGMALSAFL

-133 ISKLVRYVLLMVT
+133 ISKLARYVVLMVT
-146 AGTLFSCSSPKSS
+146 AGTLFSCSSAKN
-159 SDARIITVS
+159 DNANKITVS
-168 IEPLRYFTQQIVGD
+168 IEPLRYLTEQIVGD
-182 SYEVVTMVPKGSSPE
+182 RFEVVTMVPKGSSPE

-203 RQMTKLSE
+203 RQMTDLSE
-211 SILYIKVGNLG
+211 SILYIKVGELG

-227 MPRLEAN
+227 MPRLTSN
-234 APHTTIVDA
+234 APHITVVN
-243 SQGIGNNEDDDPH
+243 SSEGITSHIGDDPH
-256 TWMSTNNAL
+256 SWMS
-265 VIARNIYHAVKHI
+265 ARNAIIMAHNIYEAVKRI
-278 NAKDSTVYKRRLD
+278 DVKDSVFFRQRLD

-296 IKATDEYAMSLTS
+296 IHATDKYIRQTTA
-309 QAHCKAFV
+309 QAHCKSFI

-326 ASDYGLEQIAVEE
+326 ASDYGLEQLALEE
-339 HGREPTAADLQ
+339 HGREPSAAELEQ
-350 RIISTAR
+350 IISTAR
-357 SKGVKT
+357 AKGVKT
-363 MFIQKEFANRNV
+363 MFIQREFANRNV
-375 DVIAN
+375 DIITN
-380 AIGATKVEIN
+380 AIGARKVEIN
-390 PLGYDWE
+390 PLGYDWN
-397 KEMKHIAEAINST
+397 KEMRRIAA
-410 FASSKKEINEDK
+410 EIRN
-422 SR
+422 

>member
-1 MDNIIAFLMNWG
+1 MNWG
-13 YMGMAVSAFL
+13 YMGMALSAFL

-133 ISKLVRYVLLMVT
+133 ISKLARYVVLMVT
-146 AGTLFSCSSPKSS
+146 AGTLFSCSSAKN
-159 SDARIITVS
+159 DNANKITVS
-168 IEPLRYFTQQIVGD
+168 IEPLRYLTEQIVGD
-182 SYEVVTMVPKGSSPE
+182 RFEVVTMVPKGSSPE

-203 RQMTKLSE
+203 RQMADLSE
-211 SILYIKVGNLG
+211 SILYIKVGELG

-227 MPRLEAN
+227 MPRLTSN
-234 APHTTIVDA
+234 APHITVVN
-243 SQGIGNNEDDDPH
+243 SSEGITSHIGDDPH
-256 TWMSTNNAL
+256 SWMS
-265 VIARNIYHAVKHI
+265 ARNAIIMAHNIYEAVKRI
-278 NAKDSTVYKRRLD
+278 DVKDSVFFRQRLD

-296 IKATDEYAMSLTS
+296 IHATDKYIRQSTA
-309 QAHCKAFV
+309 QAHCKSFI

-326 ASDYGLEQIAVEE
+326 ASDYGLEQLALEE
-339 HGREPTAADLQ
+339 HGREPSAAELEQ
-350 RIISTAR
+350 IISTAR
-357 SKGVKT
+357 AKGVKT
-363 MFIQKEFANRNV
+363 MFIQREFANRNV
-375 DVIAN
+375 DIITN
-380 AIGATKVEIN
+380 TIGARKVEIN
-390 PLGYDWE
+390 PLGYDWN
-397 KEMKHIAEAINST
+397 KEMRRIAVEMTN
-410 FASSKKEINEDK
+410 
-422 SR
+422 

>member
-1 MDNIIAFLMNWG
+1 MDSIIAFLMNWG
-13 YMGMAVSAFL
+13 YMGMALSAFL

-133 ISKLVRYVLLMVT
+133 ISKLARYVVLMVT
-146 AGTLFSCSSPKSS
+146 AGTLFSCSSAKN
-159 SDARIITVS
+159 DNANKITVS
-168 IEPLRYFTQQIVGD
+168 IEPLRYLTEQIVGD
-182 SYEVVTMVPKGSSPE
+182 RFEVVTMVPKGSSPE

-203 RQMTKLSE
+203 RQMADLSE
-211 SILYIKVGNLG
+211 SILYIKVGELG

-227 MPRLEAN
+227 MPRLTSN
-234 APHTTIVDA
+234 APHITVVN
-243 SQGIGNNEDDDPH
+243 SSEGITSHIGDDPH
-256 TWMSTNNAL
+256 SWMS
-265 VIARNIYHAVKHI
+265 ARNAIIMAHNIYEAVKRI
-278 NAKDSTVYKRRLD
+278 DVKDSVLFRQRLD

-296 IKATDEYAMSLTS
+296 IHATDKYIRQTTA
-309 QAHCKAFV
+309 QAHCKSFI

-326 ASDYGLEQIAVEE
+326 ASDYGLEQLALEE
-339 HGREPTAADLQ
+339 HGREPSAAELEQ
-350 RIISTAR
+350 IISTAR
-357 SKGVKT
+357 AKGVKT
-363 MFIQKEFANRNV
+363 MFVQREFANRNV
-375 DVIAN
+375 DIITN
-380 AIGATKVEIN
+380 TIGARKVEIN
-390 PLGYDWE
+390 PLGYDWN
-397 KEMKHIAEAINST
+397 KEMRRIAAEMTN
-410 FASSKKEINEDK
+410 
-422 SR
+422 

>member
-1 MDNIIAFLMNWG
+1 MDSIIAFLMNWG
-13 YMGMAVSAFL
+13 YMGMALSAFL

-133 ISKLVRYVLLMVT
+133 ISKLARYVVLMVT
-146 AGTLFSCSSPKSS
+146 AGTLFSCSSAKN
-159 SDARIITVS
+159 DNANKITVS
-168 IEPLRYFTQQIVGD
+168 IEPLRYLTEQIVGD
-182 SYEVVTMVPKGSSPE
+182 RFEVVTMVPKGSSPE

-203 RQMTKLSE
+203 RQMADLSE
-211 SILYIKVGNLG
+211 SILYIKVGELG

-227 MPRLEAN
+227 MPRLTSN
-234 APHTTIVDA
+234 APHITVVN
-243 SQGIGNNEDDDPH
+243 SSEGITSHIGDDPH
-256 TWMSTNNAL
+256 SWMS
-265 VIARNIYHAVKHI
+265 ARNAIIMAHNIYEAVKRI
-278 NAKDSTVYKRRLD
+278 DVKDSVFFRQRLD

-296 IKATDEYAMSLTS
+296 IHATDKYIRQTTA
-309 QAHCKAFV
+309 QAHCKSFI

-326 ASDYGLEQIAVEE
+326 ASDYGLEQLALEE
-339 HGREPTAADLQ
+339 HGREPSAAELEQ
-350 RIISTAR
+350 IISTAR
-357 SKGVKT
+357 AKGVKT
-363 MFIQKEFANRNV
+363 MFVQREFANRNV
-375 DVIAN
+375 DIITN
-380 AIGATKVEIN
+380 TIGARKVEIN
-390 PLGYDWE
+390 PLGYDWN
-397 KEMKHIAEAINST
+397 KEMRRIAE
-410 FASSKKEINEDK
+410 EIRN
-422 SR
+422 

>member
-1 MDNIIAFLMNWG
+1 MDSIIAFLMNWG
-13 YMGMAVSAFL
+13 YMGMALSAFL

-120 MRANLTIFIVSVT
+120 MRANFTIFIVSVT
-133 ISKLVRYVLLMVT
+133 ISKLARYVVLMVT
-146 AGTLFSCSSPKSS
+146 AGTLFSCSSAKN
-159 SDARIITVS
+159 DNANKITVS
-168 IEPLRYFTQQIVGD
+168 IEPLRYLTEQIVGD
-182 SYEVVTMVPKGSSPE
+182 RFEVVTMVPKGSSPE

-203 RQMTKLSE
+203 RQMADLSE
-211 SILYIKVGNLG
+211 SILYIKVGELG

-227 MPRLEAN
+227 MPRLTSN
-234 APHTTIVDA
+234 APHITVVN
-243 SQGIGNNEDDDPH
+243 SSEGITSHIGDDPH
-256 TWMSTNNAL
+256 SWMS
-265 VIARNIYHAVKHI
+265 ARNAIIMAHNIYEAVKRI
-278 NAKDSTVYKRRLD
+278 DVKDSVFFRQRLD

-296 IKATDEYAMSLTS
+296 IHATDKYIRQTTA
-309 QAHCKAFV
+309 QAHCKSFI

-326 ASDYGLEQIAVEE
+326 ASDYGLEQLALEE
-339 HGREPTAADLQ
+339 HGREPSAAELEQ
-350 RIISTAR
+350 IISTAR
-357 SKGVKT
+357 AKGVKT
-363 MFIQKEFANRNV
+363 MFIQREFANRNV
-375 DVIAN
+375 DIITN
-380 AIGATKVEIN
+380 TIGARKVEIN
-390 PLGYDWE
+390 PLGYDWN
-397 KEMKHIAEAINST
+397 KEMRRIAAEMTN
-410 FASSKKEINEDK
+410 
-422 SR
+422 